1 MHLLPESLV
10 LRLKTRQAVLVTGL
24 TCAELAGLP
33 GWPALLERLAEWIEE
48 EAAKREF
55 LALLGS
61 GQLATAAALLR
72 DLVATDALSEVL
84 VDTYP
89 AATPVPETIR
99 AVASAPWRGIIAT
112 GYDGLWAKALAEQGE
127 KPERLAFA
135 ASAASIEPGRGRFL
149 LQLFGRPDLPDTLC
163 LGPSEIAAKLV
174 ASGASQFLAGL
185 YQKWSFVF
193 LGFRPGDPDLAMLA
207 GRLLGANAS
216 TVDHYLVTPGLSA
229 WEARRVRAETGLI
242 PVAMEGTAEEVYQ
255 AVAETCRL
263 AGDKPAPEDVE
274 AWLERLTAEPENEE
288 AREMLE
294 QGLAVLCEKKE
305 WERFVAALI
314 NKVELQPDP
323 KEQAADLCEAGTV
336 LEKELGAPER
346 AFPVLMMALHLSPH
360 DAELLTDAKRVA
372 DAAGQSQAF
381 HDELAEIEK
390 ETAGTPE
397 AEQMSLSVARLLAD
411 DPTRQEEA
419 IAAFQKLLDRNPDH
433 ALAMAGLEG
442 VLRKNE
448 RWDALGTLLSKAAQR
463 DPGNAEIAAKL
474 EEVFERTQQNTPLV
488 ELLSD
493 RLAQK
498 PDDTPTL
505 DKLETLHQKKQDWHK
520 LAAMHQRALER
531 NPEDLRALAKLEDV
545 YQQTQQWQA
554 LQALYE
560 ERLGKDSGDTAVLGK
575 LEALYRQSEQWQA
588 LADHLGR
595 RAAQMTSEEARPLQL
610 EQAGILIEK
619 QGDTDGALA
628 IARAFL
634 PGDVTAAAED
644 LHQMHGTRYRQ
655 SGPPAGPGR
664 AGARPRRPP
673 ARREAPA
680 RRGRAHP
687 GPGRAGAAARRGGHA
702 APGTARRRSA
712 GDRVPGG
719 RPRLR
724 SRAGPGR
731 GEAARR
737 ARATGGLGQGRAALR
752 AAGAQDAPKMA
763 RSAPASTNG
772 RRVARTSSASSTRR
786 RRRWPRPRPSTARPC
801 RWPASWP
808 TCRRSAKP
816 GPRPAPNT
824 NARRA

>member
-1 MHLLPESLV
+1 MPWA
-10 LRLKTRQAVLVTGL
+10 R
-24 TCAELAGLP
+24 CC
-33 GWPALLERLAEWIEE
+33 
-48 EAAKREF
+48 
-55 LALLGS
+55 
-61 GQLATAAALLR
+61 
-72 DLVATDALSEVL
+72 

-135 ASAASIEPGRGRFL
+135 ANAAGIEPGRGRFL

-163 LGPSEIAAKLV
+163 LGPSEIATKLV

-193 LGFRPGDPDLAMLA
+193 LGFRPDDPDLAMLA

-314 NKVELQPDP
+314 NKVELEPDP
-323 KEQAADLCEAGTV
+323 KEQAADLYEAGTV
-336 LEKELGAPER
+336 LEKELAAPER

-360 DAELLTDAKRVA
+360 DAELLADAKRVA
-372 DAAGQSQAF
+372 DTAGQSQAF

-411 DPTRQEEA
+411 NPTRQEEA

-531 NPEDLRALAKLEDV
+531 NPEDLPSPGQAGRCLPADPAVAGPPGAL
-545 YQQTQQWQA
+545 
-554 LQALYE
+554 
-560 ERLGKDSGDTAVLGK
+560 
-575 LEALYRQSEQWQA
+575 
-588 LADHLGR
+588 R
-595 RAAQMTSEEARPLQL
+595 RAAQQGLRRRRRAR
-610 EQAGILIEK
+610 QAR
-619 QGDTDGALA
+619 GALPPE
-628 IARAFL
+628 RAM
-634 PGDVTAAAED
+634 A
-644 LHQMHGTRYRQ
+644 
-655 SGPPAGPGR
+655 SPGR
-664 AGARPRRPP
+664 PPRP
-673 ARREAPA
+673 ARGPEDQRRSPA
-680 RRGRAHP
+680 
-687 GPGRAGAAARRGGHA
+687 A
-702 APGTARRRSA
+702 APGTGRDSHREAGRHRRRAGHRAAPSCPATSPPPRRSSPSA
-712 GDRVPGG
+712 WNATPPIRHLCWPW
-719 RPRLR
+719 P
-724 SRAGPGR
+724 SW
-731 GEAARR
+731 
-737 ARATGGLGQGRAALR
+737 RATKATT
-752 AAGAQDAPKMA
+752 
-763 RSAPASTNG
+763 SAP
-772 RRVARTSSASSTRR
+772 RSSCSTRPSA
-786 RRRWPRPRPSTARPC
+786 PRPR
-801 RWPASWP
+801 
-808 TCRRSAKP
+808 
-816 GPRPAPNT
+816 
-824 NARRA
+824 